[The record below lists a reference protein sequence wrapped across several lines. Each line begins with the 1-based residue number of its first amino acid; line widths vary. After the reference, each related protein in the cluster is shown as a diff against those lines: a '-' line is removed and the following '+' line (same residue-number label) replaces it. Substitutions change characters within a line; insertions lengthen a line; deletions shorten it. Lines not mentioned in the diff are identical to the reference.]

1 MDEGKSWKDLVLSY
15 FTEESWYL
23 YPCARRNVYGC
34 TLLEHKCQGPDL
46 GQRSVLTAKPLES

>member
-23 YPCARRNVYGC
+23 YPCAKHDVYGC
-34 TLLEHKCQGPDL
+34 TLLEHKCQL
-46 GQRSVLTAKPLES
+46 GRRPVLTDKPSES